1 MGRLRGL
8 RCWLKFCIRCM
19 HSPPPPRV
27 IANRVVDD
35 DSVLAAGGIALK
47 LNVDAETVLFAI
59 LDIFSQGILG
69 YWLLIA
75 YESAAGT

>member
-1 MGRLRGL
+1 MLTD
-8 RCWLKFCIRCM
+8 
-19 HSPPPPRV
+19 H
-27 IANRVVDD
+27 
-35 DSVLAAGGIALK
+35 SVLAAGSIALK
-47 LNVDAETVLFAI
+47 LNIDAETVLFAI